1 MKHATSLAQVAPAP
15 TLSRVATTEVQL
27 VTREQDLFV
36 LQAARA
42 LGVSPLAARI
52 LAGRLKGYS
61 DRLEP
66 LVQPTLGSIAHPR
79 QLKDGERAAARIA
92 QAVTEGEQIG
102 ILTDYD
108 VDGIT
113 SHVVIRRTLHELF
126 GVPEKRLHSLIG
138 HRINDG
144 YGISAPLVEHT
155 LSLKPK
161 PTLVIT
167 ADCGSSDEPRIA
179 RLAAEGIDVV
189 VTDHHALPVEGP
201 PASAYAVVNPSRKD
215 CHYPDATIAGCMVAW
230 LIMMQTRAQLVEWGA
245 IPEST
250 PRLSAWLSYVALGTV
265 ADCVSLGRSAINRAV
280 VTRGLALINR
290 MDEPCWRVM
299 AERLGAD
306 SLPFNAGTLGFQM
319 GPRIN
324 ARSRLDDPHAALHF
338 MMAADDVTARRYLD
352 VLDADNQSRKM
363 IESEM
368 VEQAMSLAQPLLERD
383 ASALVIYL
391 PEGHAGVQG
400 IVASRLVQRYGRPT
414 VILTNAPALNQ
425 LSGSGRSIEGVHLR
439 DALQAVHERTPGALL
454 RFGGHAG
461 AAGMTLFR
469 EHIEAFQHQL
479 EIAIA
484 EQLGD
489 RELVPI
495 VLTDGKLQPEEVSLD
510 TVALLEQLAP
520 FGREFEEPVFE
531 GEFEVHD
538 CRLVGSQRN
547 HMMLMLGVGRMQYR
561 GIWFKAI
568 TAGQE
573 SPFGPGD
580 RIRCA
585 YRLARNCYR
594 GVTSLQL
601 MINHAEVA

>member
-1 MKHATSLAQVAPAP
+1 MSRATSLAQAVPAP
-15 TLSRVATTEVQL
+15 VSRATTEVCL
-27 VTREQDLFV
+27 VRREQDGGV
-36 LQAARA
+36 LAAAQA
-42 LGVSPLAARI
+42 LGLSPLAARV
-52 LAGRLKGYS
+52 LAGRLKGCP
-61 DRLEP
+61 DLAE
-66 LVQPTLGSIAHPR
+66 LVTPTLGSIVHPC

-113 SHVVIRRTLHELF
+113 SHVVIKRTLHELL
-126 GVPEKRLHSLIG
+126 GVPEARLHSLIG

-155 LSLKPK
+155 LALRPR

-201 PASAYAVVNPSRKD
+201 PASAYAVVNPSRED
-215 CHYPDATIAGCMVAW
+215 CDYPDTTIAGCMVAW

-250 PRLSAWLSYVALGTV
+250 PRLSGWLSYVALGTV

-290 MDEPCWRVM
+290 MDAPCWRVM

-306 SLPFNAGTLGFQM
+306 SLPFDAGTLGFQM

-324 ARSRLDDPHAALHF
+324 ARSRLDDPYAALHF
-338 MMAADDVTARRYLD
+338 MMASDDATARRYLD
-352 VLDADNQSRKM
+352 ILDADNQSRKM
-363 IESEM
+363 IEAEM
-368 VEQAMSLAQPLLERD
+368 VEQAIQKAQPLLERN
-383 ASALVIYL
+383 APVLVIHL

-439 DALQAVHERTPGALL
+439 QALQQVHERVSGALL

-461 AAGMTLFR
+461 AAGVTLFR
-469 EHIEAFQHQL
+469 EHVEAFQHQL
-479 EIAIA
+479 EQAVA
-484 EQLGD
+484 DQLGD
-489 RELVPI
+489 RELTPV
-495 VLTDGKLQPEEVSLD
+495 VLTDGELLPEEVSLE

-520 FGREFEEPVFE
+520 FGREFEEPLFEGVFE
-531 GEFEVHD
+531 IHD

-547 HMMLMLGVGRMQYR
+547 HMMLMLGAGRMQYR
-561 GIWFKAI
+561 AIWFKAI
-568 TAGQE
+568 AAGQE

-585 YRLARNCYR
+585 YRLARNSYR
-594 GVTSLQL
+594 GVVSLQL
-601 MINHAEVA
+601 MVSHAEVA

>member
-1 MKHATSLAQVAPAP
+1 MSRATSLAQAIPAVA
-15 TLSRVATTEVQL
+15 SRAATEVQL
-27 VTREQDLFV
+27 VARDQDKAV
-36 LQAARA
+36 LKAAGA
-42 LGVSPLAARI
+42 LGLSPLVARV
-52 LAGRLKGYS
+52 LAGRLEGCAEE
-61 DRLEP
+61 LAQ
-66 LVQPTLGSIAHPR
+66 LVTPTLGCIAHPNR
-79 QLKDGERAAARIA
+79 LKDGERAAARIA

-126 GVPEKRLHSLIG
+126 GVPEERLHSLIG

-155 LSLKPK
+155 LALRPR

-189 VTDHHALPVEGP
+189 VTDHHALPIEGP
-201 PASAYAVVNPSRKD
+201 PASAYAVVNPSRSD
-215 CHYPDATIAGCMVAW
+215 CDYPDATIAGCMVAW
-230 LIMMQTRAQLVEWGA
+230 LIMMQTRAQLIEWGA
-245 IPEST
+245 IPDST
-250 PRLSAWLSYVALGTV
+250 PRLSSWLSYVALGTV

-290 MDEPCWRVM
+290 MDAPCWRVM
-299 AERLGAD
+299 ADHLGAD
-306 SLPFNAGTLGFQM
+306 SLPFDAGTLGFQM

-324 ARSRLDDPHAALHF
+324 ARSRLDDPYAALHF
-338 MMAADDVTARRYLD
+338 MMASDDSTARRYLN
-352 VLDADNQSRKM
+352 VLDADNQSRKL

-368 VEQAMSLAQPLLERD
+368 VEQAIQRAQPLLERD
-383 ASALVIYL
+383 APALVIHL

-414 VILTNAPALNQ
+414 IILTNAPALNQ

-439 DALQAVHERTPGALL
+439 QSLQQVHERVPGALL
-454 RFGGHAG
+454 RFGGHAA

-469 EHIEAFQHQL
+469 EHVEGFQHQL
-479 EIAIA
+479 ELAVLD
-484 EQLGD
+484 QLGD
-489 RELVPI
+489 RELAPVL
-495 VLTDGKLQPEEVSLD
+495 LTDGELLPEEVSLE
-510 TVALLEQLAP
+510 TVTLLEQLAP
-520 FGREFEEPVFE
+520 YGREFEEPLFE
-531 GEFEVHD
+531 GDFEIHD

-547 HMMLMLGVGRMQYR
+547 HMMLMLGAGRMQYR

-568 TAGQE
+568 AAGQD

-580 RIRCA
+580 RIHCA
-585 YRLARNCYR
+585 YRLARNSYR
-594 GVTSLQL
+594 GVVSLQL
-601 MINHAEVA
+601 MISHAEAI

>member
-1 MKHATSLAQVAPAP
+1 MSRATSLAQPMAVPVPRA
-15 TLSRVATTEVQL
+15 ATDVRL
-27 VTREQDLFV
+27 VTREQDSAV
-36 LQAARA
+36 
-42 LGVSPLAARI
+42 LAAAQALNLPPLVARV
-52 LAGRLKGYS
+52 LAGRLNGCTE
-61 DRLEP
+61 LAE
-66 LVQPTLGSIAHPR
+66 LVTPTLGSIAHPR
-79 QLKDGERAAARIA
+79 CLKDGERAAARIA

-126 GVPEKRLHSLIG
+126 GVPDTRLHSLIG

-155 LSLKPK
+155 LALKPR

-201 PASAYAVVNPSRKD
+201 PASAYAVVNPSRDD
-215 CHYPDATIAGCMVAW
+215 CDYPDATIAGCMVAW
-230 LIMMQTRAQLVEWGA
+230 LIMMQARAQLVEWGA

-250 PRLSAWLSYVALGTV
+250 PRLSSWLSYVALGTV

-290 MDEPCWRVM
+290 MDAPCWRVM

-324 ARSRLDDPHAALHF
+324 ARSRLDDPYAALHF
-338 MMAADDVTARRYLD
+338 MMAGDDITARRYLD

-363 IESEM
+363 IEAEM
-368 VEQAMSLAQPLLERD
+368 VEQAIQKAQPLLERN
-383 ASALVIYL
+383 APALVIYL

-414 VILTNAPALNQ
+414 LILTPAAALNQ

-439 DALQAVHERTPGALL
+439 QALQQVHECTPGALL

-461 AAGMTLFR
+461 AAGVTLFR
-469 EHIEAFQHQL
+469 EHMTAFQQQL
-479 EIAIA
+479 ELAVA
-484 EQLGD
+484 DQLGD
-489 RELVPI
+489 RELTPI
-495 VLTDGKLQPEEVSLD
+495 VLTDGELQPDEVSLE

-520 FGREFEEPVFE
+520 FGREFEEPLFEGVFE
-531 GEFEVHD
+531 IHD

-547 HMMLMLGVGRMQYR
+547 HMMLMLGAGHMQYR

-568 TAGQE
+568 SAGQE

-580 RIRCA
+580 HIRCA

-594 GVTSLQL
+594 GAVSLQL
-601 MINHAEVA
+601 MVSHAEAV

>member
-1 MKHATSLAQVAPAP
+1 MKQATSLAQATPAP
-15 TLSRVATTEVQL
+15 TLSRAATTDVQL
-27 VTREQDLFV
+27 VARDQDPFV

-42 LGVSPLAARI
+42 QGLHPLIARV
-52 LAGRLKGYS
+52 LAGRLKGYR

-66 LVQPTLGSIAHPR
+66 LVQPTLGSIVHPC

-201 PASAYAVVNPSRKD
+201 PASAYAVVNPSRED
-215 CHYPDATIAGCMVAW
+215 CNYPDTTIAGCMVAW

-250 PRLSAWLSYVALGTV
+250 PRLSSWLSYVALGTV

-306 SLPFNAGTLGFQM
+306 SLPFDAGTLGFQM

-338 MMAADDVTARRYLD
+338 MMAADDATARRYLD
-352 VLDADNQSRKM
+352 VLDADNQSRKI

-368 VEQAMSLAQPLLERD
+368 VEQAMVLAQPLLARG

-439 DALQAVHERTPGALL
+439 EALQTVHERIPGALL

-469 EHIEAFQHQL
+469 EHVNAFQHQL
-479 EIAIA
+479 EMAVA
-484 EQLGD
+484 KQLGD
-489 RELVPI
+489 RELVPV
-495 VLTDGKLQPEEVSLD
+495 VLTDGELQPEDVSLE
-510 TVALLEQLAP
+510 TVTLLEQLAP

-531 GEFEVHD
+531 GDFEIHD

-547 HMMLMLGVGRMQYR
+547 HMMLMLGAGRMQYR

-568 TAGQE
+568 TTGQE

-601 MINHAEVA
+601 MINHAELV